1 MIMKKT
7 IFLIALATFMY
18 GCKESK
24 DSAKNDANSEEWIS
38 LFNGKDL
45 NDWDIKI
52 AGHELGDNY
61 LNTFRVED
69 SMFRVVYVDYEAF
82 DNAFG
87 HIYYKTPFSYYK
99 IKMDYR
105 FVGEQVPGGES
116 WANRNNGIMLHS
128 QSAVSNSLDQSFPVS
143 IEFQLLGGLTDG
155 NDRPTAN
162 LCTPGTIIDM
172 NNETIYDHCI
182 NSNSET
188 YNGEQWVHVEAIVL
202 GNESITHIVNR
213 DTVMVYQNIKIGVG
227 NPDSDKVAGWK
238 AFDVDGLDEW
248 LAKDGKPLD
257 KGYIALQAESSPTDF
272 ENIELLNLCGCM
284 DKKAK
289 NYKSYFVKAD
299 NSTCIYD

>member
-1 MIMKKT
+1 MKKPLL
-7 IFLIALATFMY
+7 FLALASILF

-24 DSAKNDANSEEWIS
+24 SDSKIDMNTEEWIS

-69 SMFRVVYVDYEAF
+69 SMIKVKYDNYKAF

-105 FVGEQVPGGES
+105 FVGDQVLGGES

-128 QSAVSNSLDQSFPVS
+128 QSAASISLDQFFPVS
-143 IEFQLLGGLTDG
+143 IEFQLLGGLDDG
-155 NDRPTAN
+155 TERSTAN
-162 LCTPGTIIDM
+162 LCTPGTFIDI
-172 NNETIYDHCI
+172 NGKTIYDHCI
-182 NSNSET
+182 NSNSQT
-188 YNGEQWVHVEAIVL
+188 YNGDQWVHVEAIVL
-202 GNESITHIVNR
+202 GSESITHIVNN

-227 NPDSDKVAGWK
+227 NPNSDKVAEWK
-238 AFDVDGLDEW
+238 AFGVDSLDEW

-257 KGYIALQAESSPTDF
+257 KGYIALQAESHPTDF
-272 ENIELLNLCGCM
+272 KNIELLDLCGCM
-284 DKKAK
+284 DEKAK
-289 NYKSYFVKAD
+289 NYKSYYVKAD
-299 NSTCIYD
+299 NSKCIYD

>member
-69 SMFRVVYVDYEAF
+69 SMFRVVYDDYEAF

-105 FVGEQVPGGES
+105 FVGDQVPGGES

-202 GNESITHIVNR
+202 GSESITHIVNR

-227 NPDSDKVAGWK
+227 DPNSDKVAGWK
-238 AFDVDGLDEW
+238 AFGVDNLDEW
-248 LAKDGKPLD
+248 LTKDGKPLD

-272 ENIELLNLCGCM
+272 KNIELLNLCGCM

-289 NYKSYFVKAD
+289 NYKSYFVKVD

>member
-7 IFLIALATFMY
+7 IFVIALATFIY

-24 DSAKNDANSEEWIS
+24 DSAKKDVNTEEWVS

-69 SMFRVVYVDYEAF
+69 SMIRVVYDDYEAF

-105 FVGEQVPGGES
+105 FVGNQVPGGES

-128 QSAVSNSLDQSFPVS
+128 QSAESISLSQFFPVS
-143 IEFQLLGGLTDG
+143 IELQFLGGLSDG
-155 NDRPTAN
+155 NERPTAN
-162 LCTPGTIIDM
+162 LCTPGTFIDI
-172 NNETIYDHCI
+172 NGKTIYDHCI
-182 NSNSET
+182 NSNSKT
-188 YNGEQWVHVEAIVL
+188 YNGDQWVHVEAVVM
-202 GNESITHIVNR
+202 GSESITHIVNN

-227 NPDSDKVAGWK
+227 EPNSDKISEWK
-238 AFDVDGLDEW
+238 AFGVNNPDEW

-257 KGYIALQAESSPTDF
+257 EGYIALQAESSPTDF
-272 ENIELLNLCGCM
+272 KNIELLDLCGCM
-284 DKKAK
+284 DEKAK
-289 NYKSYFVKAD
+289 NYKSYYVKPD
-299 NSTCIYD
+299 NSTCVY